1 MSDSSQPTAGPSNEN
16 GQARPQGALI
26 RQFVEAYLQQHGFDK
41 ALETYRQG
49 FEDAAQSG
57 EPGMEGGEEGTGRT
71 RTGVVGDA
79 VFRAPGPVALDSA
92 IKRNIPQAMST
103 SASTMSEHIT
113 PEFEAQAKY
122 IIDALAKKVE
132 AAGGEGK
139 PAEKGEMLL
148 DPSDR
153 IEGYKRYR
161 RWVDDGLDMWKVSLY
176 SLDEADHQPEL
187 DAVSF
192 PLMVYTFLDLMQA
205 DFTKTGMFILL

>member
-1 MSDSSQPTAGPSNEN
+1 VHYSLCFNTHTLKPSIHLGTVLVDMSDSPQPTAGPSNDN
-16 GQARPQGALI
+16 SQSRPQGALI

-49 FEDAAQSG
+49 FEDNATSG
-57 EPGMEGGEEGTGRT
+57 DRDMEGDDDGTGRT
-71 RTGVVGDA
+71 RAAAGDA

-92 IKRNIPQAMST
+92 IKRNIPQAMNT
-103 SASTMSEHIT
+103 SASTMSDHIT

-122 IIDALAKKVE
+122 IIDALAKKAE
-132 AAGGEGK
+132 AAGGEGE

-161 RWVDDGLDMWKVSLY
+161 RWVDDGLDMWKVSLRLVVR
-176 SLDEADHQPEL
+176 SDR
-187 DAVSF
+187 
-192 PLMVYTFLDLMQA
+192 
-205 DFTKTGMFILL
+205 

>member
-1 MSDSSQPTAGPSNEN
+1 MSDSPQPTAGPSNEN

-41 ALETYRQG
+41 ALETYRRG

-57 EPGMEGGEEGTGRT
+57 DQALEG
-71 RTGVVGDA
+71 GVVGDA

-161 RWVDDGLDMWKVSLY
+161 RWVDDGLDMWKVS
-176 SLDEADHQPEL
+176 
-187 DAVSF
+187 
-192 PLMVYTFLDLMQA
+192 
-205 DFTKTGMFILL
+205 

>member
-1 MSDSSQPTAGPSNEN
+1 MSDSPQPAAGPSNEVN
-16 GQARPQGALI
+16 SNRPQGALI

-57 EPGMEGGEEGTGRT
+57 DREVEGGDDGTGRT
-71 RTGVVGDA
+71 RTAGAGDA

-92 IKRNIPQAMST
+92 IKRNIPQAMNT
-103 SASTMSEHIT
+103 SASTMSDHIT

-122 IIDALAKKVE
+122 IIDSLAKKAE

-139 PAEKGEMLL
+139 PAEKGELLL

-161 RWVDDGLDMWKVSLY
+161 RWVDDGLDLWKVSGSSRLIWQIYWIALTSSPSWMLY
-176 SLDEADHQPEL
+176 LSH
-187 DAVSF
+187 
-192 PLMVYTFLDLMQA
+192 
-205 DFTKTGMFILL
+205 

>member
-1 MSDSSQPTAGPSNEN
+1 
-16 GQARPQGALI
+16 
-26 RQFVEAYLQQHGFDK
+26 
-41 ALETYRQG
+41 
-49 FEDAAQSG
+49 
-57 EPGMEGGEEGTGRT
+57 
-71 RTGVVGDA
+71 
-79 VFRAPGPVALDSA
+79 
-92 IKRNIPQAMST
+92 
-103 SASTMSEHIT
+103 
-113 PEFEAQAKY
+113 
-122 IIDALAKKVE
+122 
-132 AAGGEGK
+132 
-139 PAEKGEMLL
+139 MLL